1 MRYQDEVE
9 FIFDHLIRADCEII
23 GFKSEDGEWILY
35 DDGELAYQ
43 VCNHEEAW
51 VITRVNGKRR
61 GIFFVC
67 GNEPGVIV
75 CDYTVDRAIM
85 SDADDPIWNACDAL
99 GQYVRELE
107 EAVELLENAGLHVS
121 N

>member
-9 FIFDHLIRADCEII
+9 FIFDHLKSNGCEII
-23 GFKSEDGEWILY
+23 GFKSEDGEMIT
-35 DDGELAYQ
+35 DAEGELAYQ

-51 VITRVNGKRR
+51 VITKVHGKRR

-75 CDYTVDRAIM
+75 CDYTVDTNIT
-85 SDADDPIWNACDAL
+85 DKDDPIFHATNAL
-99 GQYVRELE
+99 GEHVQELE
-107 EAVELLENAGLHVS
+107 TAVELLEDAGLYVS